1 MKFTIPSLK
10 IKKNDLYFIVAMS
23 AFMEP
28 ALFTQF
34 KIIDAVFLILKVVSA
49 IYVLYEL
56 ICSKISRF
64 HITIVCYF
72 GSLVLSTAINGGDV
86 FQAIRTVT
94 FNMLPCLFLDLMI
107 QRNSTRT
114 VILLRKICVAY
125 VLINALLLIIVPD
138 GFGKYIPGY
147 SMTVD
152 SRLNFLGRDNAL
164 IHFFIFALL
173 VEFLRSRKKEQAY
186 LMTAVMI
193 TTMLYVWSG
202 TGVVVCVLIT
212 AFALLFQGKRIEHFF
227 NIIDLTIAYIVIYC
241 AIVAFRLQN
250 LFSGIIV
257 DVLHKDITFT
267 GRTSLWDM
275 AMWYIQKKPYIGYGI
290 TAKFL
295 TMKSGIS
302 YSPHNL
308 VLQIVLAGGF
318 LSLLCFVIMYIASVK
333 KISKRKYVYSS
344 LLAVSIFCY
353 LVASLTESTM
363 NTQYFYLILVLAYN
377 IDIIE
382 KQKFQICEENKT

>member
-1 MKFTIPSLK
+1 
-10 IKKNDLYFIVAMS
+10 
-23 AFMEP
+23 MEP

-173 VEFLRSRKKEQAY
+173 VEFLRSRKKN
-186 LMTAVMI
+186 
-193 TTMLYVWSG
+193 
-202 TGVVVCVLIT
+202 
-212 AFALLFQGKRIEHFF
+212 KRI
-227 NIIDLTIAYIVIYC
+227 
-241 AIVAFRLQN
+241 
-250 LFSGIIV
+250 
-257 DVLHKDITFT
+257 
-267 GRTSLWDM
+267 
-275 AMWYIQKKPYIGYGI
+275 
-290 TAKFL
+290 
-295 TMKSGIS
+295 
-302 YSPHNL
+302 
-308 VLQIVLAGGF
+308 
-318 LSLLCFVIMYIASVK
+318 
-333 KISKRKYVYSS
+333 
-344 LLAVSIFCY
+344 
-353 LVASLTESTM
+353 
-363 NTQYFYLILVLAYN
+363 
-377 IDIIE
+377 
-382 KQKFQICEENKT
+382 

>member
-34 KIIDAVFLILKVVSA
+34 KIIDAFFLILKVVSA

-164 IHFFIFALL
+164 IHLFLL
-173 VEFLRSRKKEQAY
+173 YLLNSYDHEKKN
-186 LMTAVMI
+186 
-193 TTMLYVWSG
+193 
-202 TGVVVCVLIT
+202 
-212 AFALLFQGKRIEHFF
+212 KRI
-227 NIIDLTIAYIVIYC
+227 
-241 AIVAFRLQN
+241 
-250 LFSGIIV
+250 
-257 DVLHKDITFT
+257 
-267 GRTSLWDM
+267 
-275 AMWYIQKKPYIGYGI
+275 
-290 TAKFL
+290 
-295 TMKSGIS
+295 
-302 YSPHNL
+302 
-308 VLQIVLAGGF
+308 
-318 LSLLCFVIMYIASVK
+318 
-333 KISKRKYVYSS
+333 
-344 LLAVSIFCY
+344 
-353 LVASLTESTM
+353 
-363 NTQYFYLILVLAYN
+363 
-377 IDIIE
+377 
-382 KQKFQICEENKT
+382 